1 MNLQR
6 FAFSSVC
13 ILGLGT
19 AALAQQPSVTPSQ
32 REEATKNPSTSGKVQ
47 NDQAEQGR
55 KTAGQDS
62 KSSANSDSAKSKE
75 KLIAECIVLANHE
88 EVALGKLVQERS
100 QNPAVKD
107 FAKMMVEDHQSM
119 LEKLQ
124 LIIPDTSK
132 AGFFKDSKSNASD
145 STSRNATQDGKQASK
160 EGQETIREVA
170 GQRDDNQQKQ
180 NRIENQRDGN
190 RTGNAA
196 PAQQG
201 LVQDVSQLHR
211 ELAEQCL
218 ADSKSMLSEKEG
230 NELDQCYV
238 GMQIVKHAGMLSNLT
253 VFQRHASGELEQI
266 ISQGMETTKKHL
278 KHAESLVDQLDG
290 TKSAAK
296 SARVQDRK

>member
-1 MNLQR
+1 M
-6 FAFSSVC
+6 
-13 ILGLGT
+13 
-19 AALAQQPSVTPSQ
+19 TPSQ

-100 QNPAVKD
+100 RKPAVKD

-124 LIIPDTSK
+124 LIVPDTSK
-132 AGFFKDSKSNASD
+132 AGFLKDSKSNASD

-218 ADSKSMLSEKEG
+218 ADSKSMLSEKRG
-230 NELDQCYV
+230 T
-238 GMQIVKHAGMLSNLT
+238 NLINVT
-253 VFQRHASGELEQI
+253 LECRLLN
-266 ISQGMETTKKHL
+266 TL
-278 KHAESLVDQLDG
+278 AC
-290 TKSAAK
+290 
-296 SARVQDRK
+296 